1 MNRLLASG
9 KFRHVQVLLR
19 LAELGSLQRTAQA
32 VSVSQSAVTQTL
44 AYLEEL
50 LETRLFE
57 RHARGV
63 RPTRACVALL
73 PMARQLLIGVSQGA
87 ESIAAL
93 NQRGRDLIR
102 LTASPA
108 ATTGLVVHVL
118 PSFHDL
124 HPEIEV
130 VLKDADGED
139 LLLSAANGE
148 ADLVACRRPAVVP
161 EGWTFHS
168 LLQDQLVVV
177 AAKDHPLARKPKLGW
192 ESLATQSWVLPPAG
206 SIARSHFDALFPRLP
221 NETKVYPL
229 LTRTTVAMWWILR
242 QRAALGFVPL
252 STVLHLVELG
262 ELAVLHTGKPQPME
276 PIGVLARTDEIAG
289 SVTLL
294 LEHLHLRFAGK
305 PIRADTLLANSTRS

>member
-32 VSVSQSAVTQTL
+32 VGVSQSAVTQSL

-73 PMARQLLIGVSQGA
+73 PVARQLMSGVSQGA

-93 NQRGRDLIR
+93 NQRGREVIR

-108 ATTGLVVHVL
+108 AITGLVVHVL
-118 PSFHDL
+118 PGFHDRY
-124 HPEIEV
+124 PDIEV
-130 VLKDADGED
+130 VLKDADGEE

-161 EGWTFHS
+161 EGWTFRS

-177 AAKDHPLARKPKLGW
+177 AAKDHPLARKRKLGW
-192 ESLATQSWVLPPAG
+192 DSLADQSWVLPPTG
-206 SIARSHFDALFPRLP
+206 SIARSQFDALLPRLTYEP
-221 NETKVYPL
+221 KVYPL
-229 LTRTTVAMWWILR
+229 LTRTTVAMWWVLR
-242 QRAALGFVPL
+242 ERAALGFVPL
-252 STVLHLVELG
+252 STVLHLIEIG
-262 ELAVLHTGKPQPME
+262 ELAVLPLGEPQPME
-276 PIGVLARTDEIAG
+276 PIGVLARPDEIAE
-289 SVTLL
+289 SVILL
-294 LEHLHLRFAGK
+294 LEHLHLRFAAA
-305 PIRADTLLANSTRS
+305 P